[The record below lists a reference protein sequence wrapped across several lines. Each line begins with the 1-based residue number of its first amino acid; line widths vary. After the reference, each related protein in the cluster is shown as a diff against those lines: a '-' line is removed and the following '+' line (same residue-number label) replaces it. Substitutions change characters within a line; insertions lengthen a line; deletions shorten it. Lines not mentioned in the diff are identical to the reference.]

1 MQYQHLLLLYLSG
14 LMLTLTEGQKTTQI
28 YESAKNKINSTKWSK
43 ATTWNGK
50 YRGMWKC
57 NLFVYDVL
65 QEVGATTPKKWGM
78 QILANEWADPNSA
91 SVKGTGCYKT
101 VSYSSKQKGDIVAF
115 KRNGSSGHVGIMS
128 TNGNFISA
136 LRYKVDSLDVDG
148 FRSGDSFIVS
158 TTVWRYTC

>member
-1 MQYQHLLLLYLSG
+1 MTQSYFITCFIKKHTMQPYISCLNVIDFLHA
-14 LMLTLTEGQKTTQI
+14 I
-28 YESAKNKINSTKWSK
+28 YF
-43 ATTWNGK
+43 
-50 YRGMWKC
+50 R
-57 NLFVYDVL
+57 
-65 QEVGATTPKKWGM
+65 GM

>member
-1 MQYQHLLLLYLSG
+1 MQPYISCLNVIDFLHA
-14 LMLTLTEGQKTTQI
+14 I
-28 YESAKNKINSTKWSK
+28 YF
-43 ATTWNGK
+43 
-50 YRGMWKC
+50 R
-57 NLFVYDVL
+57 
-65 QEVGATTPKKWGM
+65 GM

-115 KRNGSSGHVGIMS
+115 KRDGSSGHVGIMS